1 MNDIRQD
8 PSVGSD
14 FLTGERGYAE
24 ERLVTILD
32 TGQTDEHMTQPVILR
47 WICTKQVV
55 ETISIYSRVDLLFLV
70 LVNQVYVVQT
80 CNRSVQYN
88 YIVIS

>member
-47 WICTKQVV
+47 
-55 ETISIYSRVDLLFLV
+55 
-70 LVNQVYVVQT
+70 
-80 CNRSVQYN
+80 
-88 YIVIS
+88 